1 MISLK
6 NVTKIFGTG
15 DTAFTALKDVSFQV
29 KDGESVAIVG
39 RSGSGKSTLMH
50 VTSGLDCVTSGII
63 LIDGED
69 ITSMKQKELD
79 KLRGEKI
86 SFVFQSFFVQGN
98 ETCFDNVSLPLEINR
113 VPLGKRK
120 KMIAEALQA
129 VELED
134 KIQEKAKN
142 LSGGQK
148 QRLAIARAIVDQ
160 PKILF
165 ADEPTGN
172 LDTTTS
178 AVIEKLLIDYNK
190 KFGATLI
197 IVTHNIDLAKKCD
210 KQILIKDG
218 QIVKIIEKGNKV
230 WRLSILSNELGA
242 I

>member
-6 NVTKIFGTG
+6 NVTKIYGEKAI
-15 DTAFTALKDVSFQV
+15 AFTALNDVSFEIR
-29 KDGESVAIVG
+29 DGESVAIVG

-50 VTSGLDCVTSGII
+50 VASGLDHVTDGII

-69 ITSMKQKELD
+69 ITSMRQKNLD

-113 VPLGKRK
+113 VPFNKRK
-120 KMIAEALQA
+120 EMILEALKS

-134 KIQEKAKN
+134 KAQVKAKN

-172 LDTTTS
+172 LDSTTS
-178 AVIEKLLIDYNK
+178 AVIEKLLLDYNK

-197 IVTHNIDLAKKCD
+197 IVTHNIELAKKCD

-218 QIVKIIEKGNKV
+218 RVIKVIEKGKTL
-230 WRLSILSNELGA
+230 WKLLILLSEPDA